1 MKLILSREPSHSW
14 MARLACCLRSAW
26 VVVLLSMVATV
37 SMAQAS
43 DSMLRGGTLVAFS
56 NNITLPSLAPKG
68 AIVARHYITPQQLCG
83 QPKCSFWRVAVY
95 PKNGGGVEPAGVAL
109 TETNVSGISAQ
120 LLINGV
126 PQSTVDTGNVNVLAV
141 ETSSMMEVQLIRDG
155 RSLKGGPFLGGSSSS
170 TTGWQLVPLGLNTA
184 PGNPFFIDLKG
195 SSVSVIPGTC
205 RATNQTVTLA
215 PSFVTGFT
223 GPGSTFG
230 KRAFEVRLENCPP
243 GFNQVG
249 HVLTAIGG
257 EVPGFPGALKP
268 AAGSTATGVAI
279 RLTDASDAPATFGR
293 SLPVTSYNKATGGSA
308 TVPMH
313 ASYVQ
318 TGATV
323 TPGSVK
329 GAVQVLLDYQ

>member
-1 MKLILSREPSHSW
+1 MLLLVGWTSSGAQNSDS
-14 MARLACCLRSAW
+14 LLRG
-26 VVVLLSMVATV
+26 ATV
-37 SMAQAS
+37 IAF
-43 DSMLRGGTLVAFS
+43 GGSAVK
-56 NNITLPSLAPKG
+56 LPGLAPQG
-68 AIVARHYITPQQLCG
+68 AILARYYVTPQQICG
-83 QPKCSFWRVAVY
+83 APKCSFWRVQIFLR
-95 PKNGGGVEPAGVAL
+95 NGSGVEPEGTVL
-109 TETNVSGISAQ
+109 TQTNVSGVSAR
-120 LLINGV
+120 LLVNGV
-126 PQSTVDTGNVNVLAV
+126 PQRVVTSGNKDILAV
-141 ETSSMMEVQLIRDG
+141 ETSSVMEVQLIRDG
-155 RSLKGGPFLGGSSSS
+155 RVLAGGPFLGSSSS
-170 TTGWQLVPLGLNTA
+170 LTTGWRFYALGQDAMT
-184 PGNPFFIDLKG
+184 PGSASYIDLKG

-215 PSFVTGFT
+215 PSFATGFS

-268 AAGSTATGVAI
+268 TAGSTATGVAI
-279 RLTDASDAPATFGR
+279 KLTDAGGAPTVFDR

-323 TPGSVK
+323 KPGSVK